1 MDRLRRQ
8 FPGSPVNPAPG
19 QISFSL
25 RYGAIPYRRSD
36 GEMRFLMITSRRSGR
51 WIFPKGGLI
60 EGLSPAETAAE
71 EAFEEAGVR
80 GTVGAAPIGHYHVV
94 KSGLESG
101 TPLSIEMYALEVD
114 QQFDD
119 WPEKGER
126 RRRWVTLAEAR
137 RLLSE
142 PGLVAMAEKIAGG
155 DRG

>member
-1 MDRLRRQ
+1 
-8 FPGSPVNPAPG
+8 
-19 QISFSL
+19 
-25 RYGAIPYRRSD
+25 
-36 GEMRFLMITSRRSGR
+36 
-51 WIFPKGGLI
+51 
-60 EGLSPAETAAE
+60 
-71 EAFEEAGVR
+71 
-80 GTVGAAPIGHYHVV
+80 
-94 KSGLESG
+94 
-101 TPLSIEMYALEVD
+101 MYALEVD